1 MMQCC
6 LDDFSHHNIDVAC
19 NLLETCGRFLYRS
32 PDTTVRMGNMLDII
46 MRLKNVKNLD
56 VRHSTMVENAYY
68 QCKPPER
75 SARIAKVRPPLHQV
89 CCSFKVELMVKHCD
103 AFSLIKHLFML
114 VSLSLQYIRKLLF
127 ADLDEP
133 SFDHVLKQL
142 RKLPW
147 SECERYLLNCFM
159 KVHKGKYSQVHLIAS
174 LTACLSRYHEAFSIG
189 VVDEVS
195 YLNTFLMR
203 KKNSEKRNLVSK
215 VQLGE
220 GILR

>member
-1 MMQCC
+1 MLGIAPWLKMHTTNA
-6 LDDFSHHNIDVAC
+6 SHQRGRQE
-19 NLLETCGRFLYRS
+19 LLKFVHHCIRYAIVSKF
-32 PDTTVRMGNMLDII
+32 V
-46 MRLKNVKNLD
+46 
-56 VRHSTMVENAYY
+56 
-68 QCKPPER
+68 
-75 SARIAKVRPPLHQV
+75 
-89 CCSFKVELMVKHCD
+89 LMVKHCG
-103 AFSLIKHLFML
+103 AFSLIKHLLML

-147 SECERYLLNCFM
+147 SECEQYLLNCFM

-195 YLNTFLMR
+195 YLNTFIIR
-203 KKNSEKRNLVSK
+203 KKNNLEKQNLVSK

-220 GILR
+220 GDTKVK